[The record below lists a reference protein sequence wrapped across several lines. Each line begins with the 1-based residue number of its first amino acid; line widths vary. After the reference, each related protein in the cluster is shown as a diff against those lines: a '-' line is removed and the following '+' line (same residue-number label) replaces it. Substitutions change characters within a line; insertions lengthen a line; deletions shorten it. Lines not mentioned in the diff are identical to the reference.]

1 MPPPGDAA
9 LVRELAT
16 VATTR
21 IDALEERLRALE
33 IADAR
38 RDGASSGW
46 ARVQPWIS
54 TAIAAAALAA
64 ALLR

>member
-1 MPPPGDAA
+1 MPPPVDTV
-9 LVRELAT
+9 LVRELAA
-16 VATTR
+16 VATAR
-21 IDALEERLRALE
+21 IDALEARVRALE

-54 TAIAAAALAA
+54 TLIAAGALAA
-64 ALLR
+64 ALAR